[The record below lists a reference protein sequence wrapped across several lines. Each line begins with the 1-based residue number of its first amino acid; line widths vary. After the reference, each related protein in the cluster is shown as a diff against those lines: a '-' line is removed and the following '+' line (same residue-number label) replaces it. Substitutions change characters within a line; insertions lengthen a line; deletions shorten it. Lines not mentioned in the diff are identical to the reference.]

1 MAFTATPRDGY
12 VHIDF
17 ERSNETAKLVD
28 SIVVSPAQ
36 YAAWTEADIEAII
49 EQRWQDYLIAITPP
63 PEPVPPEGFEFVR
76 DEDGMIVRDENGEPV
91 SVAVEQGE

>member
-17 ERSNETAKLVD
+17 ERSNESTTLVD

-49 EQRWQDYLIAITPP
+49 EQRWQNYLLLLAPV
-63 PEPVPPEGFEFVR
+63 PEPAPVEEGE
-76 DEDGMIVRDENGEPV
+76 
-91 SVAVEQGE
+91 